1 MQPDIQI
8 DRRRR
13 AVQIGAWILAGVVV
27 LVAGLAWAQV
37 RLGSGKIT
45 AYDIFPLFGL
55 LAFSLMWTHYIT
67 GSLRRM
73 LGLDAATLRS
83 FFRLTSGAV
92 LVLLLLHPSIFLTQL
107 WADGFGLPP
116 FSYLQVYE
124 GGFER
129 IALLLGTLSLLAFL
143 LFEFHRVFKDSWWW
157 KYVEYVNLAA
167 MAAIFYHA
175 LTLGGE
181 LDLLWFKIIWF
192 IYGVMLIVAV
202 VVNKIV
208 KKRRQK

>member
-1 MQPDIQI
+1 MQLDIQI

-13 AVQIGAWILAGVVV
+13 AVQIGAWILAGAVV

-92 LVLLLLHPSIFLTQL
+92 LVLLLLHPSIFLAQL

-116 FSYLQVYE
+116 FSYLRVYE

-143 LFEFHRVFKDSWWW
+143 LFEFHRVFEDSWWW